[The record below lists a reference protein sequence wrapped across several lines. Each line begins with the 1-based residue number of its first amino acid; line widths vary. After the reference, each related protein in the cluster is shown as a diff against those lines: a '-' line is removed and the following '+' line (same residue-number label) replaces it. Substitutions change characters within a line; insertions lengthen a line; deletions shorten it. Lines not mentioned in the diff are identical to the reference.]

1 MAYNP
6 NLYSP
11 YGSQQFQ
18 PTIGYMPQQYQP
30 TVQQQQPV
38 NGLIFIDK
46 NAVDTYQMPPGS
58 VSPPLFI
65 DDSHYVIKS
74 FDSNGGSSI
83 EPFRTEPCSMSEIF
97 GADETN
103 VTKADLEAFKL
114 EIMEALNDKHT
125 IQDIPTTSTIATGTA

>member
-6 NLYSP
+6 SLYNP
-11 YGSQQFQ
+11 YGMQMQPSFQQ
-18 PTIGYMPQQYQP
+18 MPM
-30 TVQQQQPV
+30 QQQAV
-38 NGLIFIDK
+38 NGLVFIDK
-46 NAVDTYQMPPGS
+46 NAIDTYQMPPGS
-58 VSPPLFI
+58 VSPPLFV

-83 EPFRTEPCSMSEIF
+83 EPFKTEPCSMSEIF

-114 EIMEALNDKHT
+114 EIMEAINGKHT
-125 IQDIPTTSTIATGTA
+125 VQDVPAASATATGAA